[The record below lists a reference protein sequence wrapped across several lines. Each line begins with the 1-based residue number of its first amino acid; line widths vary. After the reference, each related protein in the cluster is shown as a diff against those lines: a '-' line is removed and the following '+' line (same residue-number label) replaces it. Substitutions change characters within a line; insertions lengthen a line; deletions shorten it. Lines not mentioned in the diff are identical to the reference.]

1 MKRYGYVVIS
11 FIVVILI
18 GTAGAKAQA
27 QPDLNKE
34 ACGKLQKADEE
45 LNRTY
50 NKILRVYKDD
60 TEFIEKLRAAQRA
73 WIAFRDAH
81 IASIFPKSRQG
92 EYGSVKPMCTCEILA
107 TFTSERTKVLN
118 QWLTGVEEGEVCSGS
133 IKSKGEL
140 RNLMKDGSQ

>member
-1 MKRYGYVVIS
+1 MKRYGHVVLS
-11 FIVVILI
+11 FIIVILI
-18 GTAGAKAQA
+18 GTTDAKVQT
-27 QPDLNKE
+27 QPELNKE

-45 LNRTY
+45 LNQTY

-73 WIAFRDAH
+73 WIAFKDAH

-92 EYGSVKPMCTCEILA
+92 DYGSVKPMCACEILA
-107 TFTSERTKVLN
+107 AFTSERTKVLN

-133 IKSKGEL
+133 IKSKDQL
-140 RNLMKDGSQ
+140 RSLMK